1 MCLGNN
7 FIASEGSFFFPLFAS
22 FGFFVLFCSVFCH
35 VSFDDPTKIT
45 ASCHLAWPCPG
56 LGENG
61 GEWIQKAWW
70 CRVSDECLSVCPHG
84 QQASAN
90 RSQGEQYYL
99 FIHGGTEMVSA
110 LPTMSPVT
118 YSTFLPR
125 KSFPWPAPVPGGLEK
140 DKLLGLTRD
149 TSATGVKTRQL
160 GWPRL
165 VSR

>member
-35 VSFDDPTKIT
+35 VSFEDPTKIT

-70 CRVSDECLSVCPHG
+70 CRVSDEMSLC
-84 QQASAN
+84 
-90 RSQGEQYYL
+90 
-99 FIHGGTEMVSA
+99 
-110 LPTMSPVT
+110 LPTRAAGLSQQKPGRTILPVHSWRNRHGFSPPNNEPRNVLH
-118 YSTFLPR
+118 LP
-125 KSFPWPAPVPGGLEK
+125 PEK
-140 DKLLGLTRD
+140 ELPMARTR
-149 TSATGVKTRQL
+149 ARWFGER
-160 GWPRL
+160 
-165 VSR
+165 